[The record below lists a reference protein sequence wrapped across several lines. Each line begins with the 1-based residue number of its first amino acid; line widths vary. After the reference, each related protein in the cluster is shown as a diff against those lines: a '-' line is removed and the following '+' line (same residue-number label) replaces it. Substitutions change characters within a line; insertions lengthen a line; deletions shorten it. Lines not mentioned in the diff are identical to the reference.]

1 MDLTLTVYKV
11 YAYAQMIFIVA
22 NKYQLTAKINY
33 ISLNNSLD
41 WFKQKSLTGSVLPS
55 QDAIQNSVD
64 DNVAG
69 IYISDVEQTDRALAR
84 AMADE

>member
-11 YAYAQMIFIVA
+11 YAYAQITFIIV
-22 NKYQLTAKINY
+22 NKYQLTAKINS
-33 ISLNNSLD
+33 ISLNNSPD
-41 WFKQKSLTGSVLPS
+41 WFKQKSLTGSLLLS

-69 IYISDVEQTDRALAR
+69 IYISDVEQTHRILAR